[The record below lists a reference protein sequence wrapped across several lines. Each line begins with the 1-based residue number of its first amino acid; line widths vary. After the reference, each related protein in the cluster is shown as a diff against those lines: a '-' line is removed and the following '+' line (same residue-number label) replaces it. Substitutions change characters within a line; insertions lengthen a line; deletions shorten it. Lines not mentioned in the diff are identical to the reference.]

1 MTSQISEPVE
11 AQEIKPRH
19 MTFPLTEL
27 NNKLFFGGNPLLTA
41 YIAALSATFPAG
53 EAEFIESIRLYRD
66 KIEDPGLQQQI
77 KGFIGQEG
85 HHSHQHKK
93 INKVFTDHGIDAS
106 RIEKHL
112 YQDINKYTSQ
122 DYATPKLRLAVTAG
136 MEHMTAILSQYIL
149 THPDILES
157 LEEPVRDLILWHCVE
172 EIEHKSVAFDV
183 FMLCEDDQKY
193 LQKIQ
198 LLQTAQFAWSLG
210 IEIHHL
216 FWDPDVM
223 NCAFRIPNEYNFD
236 GEREKV
242 ALRTLAVDGGF
253 MEQSHAFRKKHAMT
267 DGTQFNR
274 VLSNALVLD
283 DNYSYD
289 RKSDQCIVLLD
300 KIFNQ

>member
-1 MTSQISEPVE
+1 MTSQISEPVV

-27 NNKLFFGGNPLLTA
+27 NNKYFFGGNPLLTA

-53 EAEFIESIRLYRD
+53 EAEFIESIRLYKD
-66 KIEDPGLQQQI
+66 KIEDPWLLQQI

-93 INKVFTDHGIDAS
+93 INKAFTDHGIDAT
-106 RIEKHL
+106 RIENHL
-112 YQDINKYTSQ
+112 YQDIRKYTSQ

-149 THPDILES
+149 THPEILEQ

-183 FMLCEDDQKY
+183 FMLCENDQKY

-198 LLQTAQFAWSLG
+198 LIQTAQFAVRITAYTSAIAWWSKELPSWKQTKAFAKFMFGKNGMVPG
-210 IEIHHL
+210 IRRSYMDYYRKDFHPEDHKTNVLIKK
-216 FWDPDVM
+216 WQD
-223 NCAFRIPNEYNFD
+223 E
-236 GEREKV
+236 
-242 ALRTLAVDGGF
+242 LRKP
-253 MEQSHAFRKKHAMT
+253 EQ
-267 DGTQFNR
+267 QIN
-274 VLSNALVLD
+274 
-283 DNYSYD
+283 
-289 RKSDQCIVLLD
+289 
-300 KIFNQ
+300 